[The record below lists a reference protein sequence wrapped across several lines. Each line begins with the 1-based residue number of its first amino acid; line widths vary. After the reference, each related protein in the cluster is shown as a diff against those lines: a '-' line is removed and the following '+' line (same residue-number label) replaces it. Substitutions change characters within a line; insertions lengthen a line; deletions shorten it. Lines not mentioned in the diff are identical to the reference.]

1 MSDLSI
7 NPNPLLALD
16 EGPPAFD
23 RIRPEHVQPAVEQLL
38 KDTTTG
44 LEQIELSLENPA
56 AATWSNTIGSLEAL
70 GQRWERI
77 WSPVRYVLCEDSMK

>member
-7 NPNPLLALD
+7 NANPLLALD

-38 KDTTTG
+38 KQ
-44 LEQIELSLENPA
+44 QIMEL
-56 AATWSNTIGSLEAL
+56 NTIF
-70 GQRWERI
+70 
-77 WSPVRYVLCEDSMK
+77 